1 MVNIDPI
8 TSQQWLIPILVLI
21 VAFLYSSVGFGG
33 ATSYLTILILFA
45 ISPLVTSTIA
55 LTLNMLVA
63 GIAFINYSR
72 FGHLKWRL
80 VWPFLITSVPAAF
93 LGGLLKVSQPVYLML
108 LYTVALYLGL
118 RMLFSRELVTCE
130 ELAIPESRIW
140 QALLIGAS
148 IGFVSGV
155 VGIGGGI
162 FLSPI
167 IMLACW
173 GTPKQAAAASAIFI
187 VINSISGLVGRG
199 MSGRLEYGL
208 LSLILIPSGLIGGLL
223 GSYWGAK
230 YFSSRTIQHLLGVV
244 LLIVVA
250 RYVVSLI

>member
-1 MVNIDPI
+1 L
-8 TSQQWLIPILVLI
+8 QQWLIPVLVLV

-33 ATSYLTILILFA
+33 ATSYLTILTLFA
-45 ISPLVTSTIA
+45 ISTQVTTTIA

-80 VWPFLITSVPAAF
+80 VWPFIITSVPAAF
-93 LGGLLKVSQPVYLML
+93 VGGLIHVSQPVYLFL
-108 LYTVALYLGL
+108 LYSVALYLGL
-118 RMLFSRELVTCE
+118 RMLFSRELVRCE
-130 ELAIPESRIW
+130 ELAIPTSRIW
-140 QALLIGAS
+140 QALLIGS
-148 IGFVSGV
+148 LIGFVSGV

-167 IMLACW
+167 ILLACW

-187 VINSISGLVGRG
+187 VINSLSGLLGRALG
-199 MSGRLEYGL
+199 GKLEFGL
-208 LSLILIPSGLIGGLL
+208 LGLTMLPSGLIGGLL

-230 YFSSRTIQHLLGVV
+230 YFTNRTIQRLLGVV
-244 LLIVVA
+244 LLVVVA
-250 RYVVSLI
+250 RYVISLF

>member
-1 MVNIDPI
+1 MVSLVPI
-8 TSQQWLIPILVLI
+8 TSQQWMIPVLVLV

-33 ATSYLTILILFA
+33 ATSYLTILTLFA

-93 LGGLLKVSQPVYLML
+93 LGGSLKVSQPIYLML
-108 LYTVALYLGL
+108 LYSVALYLGL
-118 RMLFSRELVTCE
+118 RMLFTRELVSCE
-130 ELAIPESRIW
+130 DLGIPASRIW
-140 QALLIGAS
+140 LALFIGAA

-162 FLSPI
+162 FLSPLI
-167 IMLACW
+167 LLACW

-187 VINSISGLVGRG
+187 VINSFSGLVGRG
-199 MSGRLEYGL
+199 INGRLEYGL
-208 LSLILIPSGLIGGLL
+208 LALIMIPSGLIGALL

-230 YFSSRTIQHLLGVV
+230 YFSNHTIRRLLGVV
-244 LLIVVA
+244 LLVVVT
-250 RYVVSLI
+250 RYVLSLL